1 MFQLNLLVL
10 HVEPQLRA
18 EYNFYLQPTANKGP
32 LMEFLHFSCLFRV
45 FIVRTS
51 HIFWRKTRL
60 FLKNIVSKYNKFVF
74 LGQMSLR
81 IIAELL
87 KNAPVLLKYLE

>member
-51 HIFWRKTRL
+51 HIF
-60 FLKNIVSKYNKFVF
+60 
-74 LGQMSLR
+74 
-81 IIAELL
+81 
-87 KNAPVLLKYLE
+87 